1 MDVKTAFLNG
11 NLNEEIYMTVPEG
24 IDAATSSNSVCKL
37 NRTLYGLKQSLRMW
51 NQKIDNFLLHEQGF
65 TYLNSDHGTYIR
77 RSNQSLAIITL
88 YIDDLLILTDSLE
101 TMTTLK
107 LNLSQTFAMT
117 DCSEIHHFLGIRIT
131 RDQNKCTIT
140 LDQGHYIDQILTRFN
155 MTNCKPVAT
164 PLDASIQL
172 KITEDAEITDVTL
185 YQQIV
190 SSAMYLMIATRP
202 DIAATISIIS
212 QFTSKPTRDHHHATK
227 HLLHYLKGTRNYKL
241 HLGCQDDSDLSL
253 IGYSD
258 TNWGGDVNTR
268 KSTTGYLF
276 YLSGGVISW
285 SSKRQA
291 TVALSSTEAEY
302 MALTHATKEAIWLRS
317 LLDELGFKQHHPT
330 TLFEDNQSAI
340 ALAKNPV
347 YHMQSKHID
356 IQYHFTREKLESNEI
371 ELVYK
376 PTIEMIADA
385 LTKPLT
391 RPKLEPL
398 VIKMGLH
405 E

>member
-1 MDVKTAFLNG
+1 MPYDRQPIGCKWIFKRKLNPDGSVARYKARLVAKGFSQKFGVDYDETYAPVAKLTSIRTLLSIGASCDLLIHQMDVKTAFLNG

-37 NRTLYGLKQSLRMW
+37 NRTLYGLKQSPRMW

-65 TYLNSDHGTYIR
+65 TRLNSDHGTYIR
-77 RSNQSLAIITL
+77 RSNQSLAIIAL
-88 YIDDLLILTDSLE
+88 YVDDLLILTDSLE

-117 DCSEIHHFLGIRIT
+117 DCGEIHHFLGIKIT
-131 RDQNKCTIT
+131 RDRNKRTIT

-190 SSAMYLMIATRP
+190 GSAMYLMIATRP

-212 QFTSKPTRDHHHATK
+212 QFTSKPTRDHHHAAK

-258 TNWGGDVNTR
+258 ANWGGDVNT
-268 KSTTGYLF
+268 
-276 YLSGGVISW
+276 
-285 SSKRQA
+285 
-291 TVALSSTEAEY
+291 
-302 MALTHATKEAIWLRS
+302 
-317 LLDELGFKQHHPT
+317 
-330 TLFEDNQSAI
+330 
-340 ALAKNPV
+340 
-347 YHMQSKHID
+347 
-356 IQYHFTREKLESNEI
+356 
-371 ELVYK
+371 
-376 PTIEMIADA
+376 
-385 LTKPLT
+385 
-391 RPKLEPL
+391 
-398 VIKMGLH
+398 
-405 E
+405 